1 MARFKRGAKRG
12 VLLTL
17 LVVVLGSFVA
27 PGQSLASPVVDA
39 SILASSGHGSSV
51 HRDRPY
57 DGQGDS
63 PLVP

>member
-1 MARFKRGAKRG
+1 MTRAKRGAKRG

-17 LVVVLGSFVA
+17 LVLVLSTVA
-27 PGQSLASPVVDA
+27 VPGQALASPGVG
-39 SILASSGHGSSV
+39 SSPLASSGSGLSLHG
-51 HRDRPY
+51 DRPD

>member
-1 MARFKRGAKRG
+1 MTRVKRGAKRG

-17 LVVVLGSFVA
+17 LVLVLSSFAA
-27 PGQSLASPVVDA
+27 PGQALASPGVGS
-39 SILASSGHGSSV
+39 SILASSAEGSNL